1 MLQQLHNLQPSRWS
15 IVDMRCAEGYHQND
29 AVNRF
34 ADVNLSSVCM
44 LCLVCLAWVVTWWT
58 WQESCIKDRTKVTR
72 RRFTIH
78 YTKSIQLQYLYIH
91 RLTSCLTCLF
101 DDSII
106 YHLLYIDSSLCC
118 VVWWSQTL
126 PPFSKQRMCI
136 VAISVVDGTVSD
148 IAGRWSKYVQ
158 NGAEVL
164 HEEPSVFIWCDLR

>member
-106 YHLLYIDSSLCC
+106 YHLLYIDYSLCHLRRRWQC
-118 VVWWSQTL
+118 LRHCRPVIQVCAEWRRSITWRAKRVYL
-126 PPFSKQRMCI
+126 MWFKIICFFSDK
-136 VAISVVDGTVSD
+136 
-148 IAGRWSKYVQ
+148 
-158 NGAEVL
+158 
-164 HEEPSVFIWCDLR
+164 